1 MTHSNGLANG
11 RASGRDVDP
20 AGDHQTSSE
29 SQSSQEPDDGSSQ
42 GPESEL
48 GRRSHYYS
56 SAIPRSRRFEK
67 IAESSDPTGSMKGA
81 AYQGAMEAV
90 LAIVISTLLGYW
102 ADQHYDT
109 APRWLIVGVIIGFA
123 SFVLRLLR
131 MGRLVTEAQTTAEE
145 ETNSGNRSKT
155 EAGKQSERS
164 ES

>member
-1 MTHSNGLANG
+1 
-11 RASGRDVDP
+11 
-20 AGDHQTSSE
+20 
-29 SQSSQEPDDGSSQ
+29 
-42 GPESEL
+42 
-48 GRRSHYYS
+48 
-56 SAIPRSRRFEK
+56 
-67 IAESSDPTGSMKGA
+67 MKGA